1 MADDVGPLT
10 NVAVRIDA
18 SDDISDAWG
27 LDKIDIECG
36 SSSW

>member
-10 NVAVRIDA
+10 SVTVRIEA

-27 LDKIDIECG
+27 LDKLDIGCDN
-36 SSSW
+36 SW